1 MAAKQ
6 VVLDTNVFVSAL
18 RSSQDASF
26 LLLSQVGRSTAFEIN
41 LSVPLVLEYEDVA
54 KRQARSLGLTHED
67 VDDVLDYLCA
77 EASRREIF
85 FLWRPFLRDPSD
97 DMVLEL
103 AVEAECEAILT
114 YNQRDFAGVEQ
125 FGVRVLTPKAFLQE
139 IGVLP

>member
-1 MAAKQ
+1 MPAKQ

-18 RSSQDASF
+18 RSSQGASF
-26 LLLSQVGRSTAFEIN
+26 LLLSLVGRSTAFEIN

-67 VDDVLDYLCA
+67 IDDVLDYLCA
-77 EASRREIF
+77 VANRREIF

-139 IGVLP
+139 IGALP